1 MSVRP
6 SVRNFGAEEEQ
17 NDNKIIRQSQSN
29 FFKLYG
35 LIELEVFRSSLDNTK
50 VLFGPYRCNN
60 LYKVLSYSVKH

>member
-35 LIELEVFRSSLDNTK
+35 VIELEVFRFSLDNTN
-50 VLFGPYRCNN
+50 VLFSPYRCNN